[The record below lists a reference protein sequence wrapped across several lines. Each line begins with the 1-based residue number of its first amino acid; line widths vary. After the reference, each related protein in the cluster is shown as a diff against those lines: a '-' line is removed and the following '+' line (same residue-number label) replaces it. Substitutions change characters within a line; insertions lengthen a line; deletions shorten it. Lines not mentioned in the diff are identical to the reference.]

1 VDSPKPTSARIGE
14 LDALRGVA
22 AVAVML
28 FHYTGH
34 YGKDIGHLDA
44 PPFELPMGNYGV
56 QLFFLISGF
65 VIFMTLEKTR
75 TAMDFVVT
83 RFSRLYPA
91 YWTSLLI
98 SALFVYTIGIPSQ
111 RLPLPDLLAN
121 VTMLQELL
129 HFRHLDGAYWTLQ
142 VELLFYVQ
150 MLCWFMF
157 GQLQRVHW
165 IIVAWLVIA
174 LAYRIIPMVL
184 GLHPS
189 WTLGQLLIVEHI
201 PFFALGILFYRLYK
215 GENRLVNHLL
225 IAACIGVIAVT
236 RHPIYLPVAV
246 VCTTVFYLFIHG
258 RLKWLQAAPFT
269 FLGTISYSLY
279 LLHQVIG
286 FDIIWHLERDAHV
299 SSGFAILAA
308 IAVIMV
314 LSTLVTYFVERP
326 AMRWIRE
333 RWRTRHLRAAA
344 QNA

>member
-1 VDSPKPTSARIGE
+1 VDPSKPTSARIGE
-14 LDALRGVA
+14 LDALRGLA

-34 YGKDIGHLDA
+34 YGKDVGHLDA

-75 TAMDFVVT
+75 TAMDFAVS

-98 SALFVYTIGIPSQ
+98 SALFVYTIGIPEQ
-111 RLPLPDLLAN
+111 RLPLPDLAAN
-121 VTMLQELL
+121 MTMLQELL

-142 VELLFYVQ
+142 VELLFYIQ
-150 MLCWFMF
+150 MLCWFVF
-157 GQLQRVHW
+157 GQLQRIHW
-165 IIVAWLVIA
+165 IIAAWLVIA
-174 LAYRIIPMVL
+174 LAYWGIPGFL
-184 GLHPS
+184 GMHPS

-201 PFFALGILFYRLYK
+201 PFFGMGILFYRLYK
-215 GENRLVNHLL
+215 GQDGPVNHLM
-225 IAACIGVIAVT
+225 IAACIGVVAIT
-236 RHPIYLPVAV
+236 RPPIYLPVAV
-246 VCTTVFYLFIHG
+246 ICTAVFFLFIYG

-299 SSGFAILAA
+299 SSTFAILSA
-308 IAVIMV
+308 IAVIVV
-314 LSTLVTYFVERP
+314 LSTLVTFYVERP

-333 RWRTRHLRAAA
+333 RWKSRQLRAST